1 MKKQNI
7 ILIVLIAIVGVLLIA
22 NIVTGSNEVMLI
34 PTNDKTWSDSTLFT
48 NVEYQESQEKTIKEE
63 YKAFDTKYTIDNPYI
78 KVNPYGVNNLS
89 AYVIF
94 DSEVP
99 VKYSYVVHGENEE
112 NNFVYENDQF
122 NTSVVIP
129 VIGLFEDTNNL
140 VTITTTDEDDNQTNS
155 DIVIATG
162 ESAYNPIDVDVKTDI
177 DEETINGW
185 YFDALYNGF
194 DTDGN
199 IRFNLN
205 AGVEDNP
212 MKFTDGSLFVK
223 VDNYQT
229 IYELNIMGKILNTY
243 KTPSAEYNFHHDVVK
258 ASNGYTYALA
268 SYNVDFENVPYA
280 ESLIFKYDGSSEYPA
295 EIFDVQ
301 EDFDE
306 NLVSQYGTPNTNDRI
321 HLNSIDYVEESNEL
335 IVSSQSQSVIAALDA
350 EDGSVVWVI
359 QDEESNVENKD
370 LALEVINGNAFE
382 QTSGQHTV
390 FINNSPKYQ
399 AQRDKG
405 NLIIS
410 IFNNNNCKNDD
421 GELQWK
427 NYSDAPDPAVCTY
440 DTSDV
445 LIYSI
450 NEKGKTVEQ
459 IDSFVIDGEHA
470 PIMSAAFNTPS
481 DNWLVHYSLGSNS
494 KSYLID
500 NEGNE
505 LIEFNVKD
513 YEGNGYYRTI
523 FKEYGELTKLLD
535 NVEN

>member
-1 MKKQNI
+1 MKKQNVLI
-7 ILIVLIAIVGVLLIA
+7 IVLVAIVGVLFIA
-22 NIVTGSNEVMLI
+22 NSIAKDDNEQLI

-63 YKAFDTKYTIDNPYI
+63 YNAFDTKYTIDSPYI

-94 DSEVP
+94 NSDVP
-99 VKYSYVVHGENEE
+99 VKYSYTVHGENEE
-112 NNFVYENDQF
+112 NNFVYDNNEFD
-122 NTSVVIP
+122 TTVVVP

-140 VTITTTDEDDNQTNS
+140 VTITITNEDGNETS
-155 DIVIATG
+155 SEVVIATG
-162 ESAYNPIDVDVKTDI
+162 KSDYNPIEVDVKEDV
-177 DEETINGW
+177 DEETSNGW
-185 YFDALYNGF
+185 YFDAFYNGF
-194 DTDGN
+194 DIDGN

-223 VDNYQT
+223 VNNYQT
-229 IYELNIMGKILNTY
+229 IYELNIMGKIINTY

-258 ASNGYTYALA
+258 ASNGNVYALA
-268 SYNVDFENVPYA
+268 SYNVDFENIPYA
-280 ESLIFKYDGSSEYPA
+280 ESLIFKFDGSSEYPV

-301 EDFDE
+301 EDFND
-306 NLVSQYGTPNTNDRI
+306 NLVSQYGTPNTNDMI

-335 IVSSQSQSVIAALDA
+335 IVSSQSQSVVAALDA
-350 EDGSVVWVI
+350 DEGNVVWVI
-359 QDEESNVENKD
+359 QDDESNVENKD
-370 LALEVINGNAFE
+370 KALEVINSNTFE

-390 FINNSPKYQ
+390 FITNSPKYQ
-399 AQRDKG
+399 KQRDEG
-405 NLIIS
+405 NVIVS
-410 IFNNNNCKNDD
+410 IFNNNNCKNDE

-427 NYSDAPDPAVCTY
+427 NYSDAADPSVCTY

-445 LIYSI
+445 LIYAI
-450 NEKGKTVEQ
+450 NEDEKIVEQ

-500 NEGNE
+500 NEGSI
-505 LIEFNVKD
+505 LIEFQVKD

-523 FKEYGELTKLLD
+523 FKEYSELTTLLD